1 MLSDFIVPS
10 GIQIVILSIF
20 LFLFLVQIFFY
31 GFFFLKLAKY
41 RETTSHLKREGVSVV
56 ICARNEYN
64 QLKENLPLVLM
75 QEYPQLEIVV
85 VNHAS
90 EDDSSD
96 LLSNMAKQYTN
107 LKIVEIKENLNFFDG
122 KKFPLSIGIKSATYD
137 IILLTDA
144 DCKPE
149 SPEWVA
155 HMADGF
161 TKGTEIVLGY
171 GSYTSQSG
179 LLNRLIRFD
188 TVNIAMQYLSFA
200 IAGIPYMGVGRN
212 MSYRKTLFYEKK
224 GFTSHYG
231 ILSGDDDLFIN
242 QAATYRNTKI
252 EINPESF
259 IRSQPKKSFKEWWIQ
274 KKRHLSTGRYYR
286 WIHKLLLGLYTS
298 SIVLFYFLFGLQ
310 IILNYTIFTVL
321 TLFALR
327 LAIQL
332 SVFHKILARLKEKG
346 IWLMVPFFEIIL
358 ILINFT
364 VTVSTLLTKE
374 SKWK

>member
-1 MLSDFIVPS
+1 M
-10 GIQIVILSIF
+10 
-20 LFLFLVQIFFY
+20 FFY
-31 GFFFLKLAKY
+31 GFFFLKLANY
-41 RETTSHLKREGVSVV
+41 HETPSHLKSEGVSVV

-64 QLKENLPLVLM
+64 QLKENLPLVLA
-75 QEYPQLEIVV
+75 QEYPRIEVVV

-90 EDDSSD
+90 EDESSD

-137 IILLTDA
+137 IILLIDA

-149 SPEWVA
+149 SPHWVA

-161 TKGTEIVLGY
+161 SKGKEIVLGY
-171 GSYTSQSG
+171 GSYTSKSG

-200 IAGIPYMGVGRN
+200 LAGIPYMGIGRN

-224 GFTSHYG
+224 GFTSHYD

-242 QAATYRNTKI
+242 QAATHRNTQI
-252 EINPESF
+252 IISPESF
-259 IRSQPKKSFKEWWIQ
+259 TRSQPKKSFKEWWTQ

-286 WIHKLLLGLYTS
+286 WPHKLLLGLYTFS
-298 SIVLFYFLFGLQ
+298 TVFFYFLFGLQ
-310 IILNYTIFTVL
+310 LILNYTIFTVL
-321 TLFALR
+321 ALFLFR
-327 LAIQL
+327 LVIQL
-332 SVFHKILARLKEKG
+332 SVFRKILARLKEKG

-364 VTVSTLLTKE
+364 VTVSTFKTKE
-374 SKWK
+374 SKWE

>member
-41 RETTSHLKREGVSVV
+41 REIPSHLNSEAVSVV
-56 ICARNEYN
+56 ICARNEYY

-259 IRSQPKKSFKEWWIQ
+259 TRSQPKKSFKEWWIQ

>member
-20 LFLFLVQIFFY
+20 LFLLFIQIFFY

-41 RETTSHLKREGVSVV
+41 REIPSHLNSEAVSVV
-56 ICARNEYN
+56 ICARNEYY

-75 QEYPQLEIVV
+75 QEYPRFEVVV
-85 VNHAS
+85 VNHVS
-90 EDDSSD
+90 EDESSEF
-96 LLSNMAKQYTN
+96 LSNMAKKYSN
-107 LKIVEIKENLNFFDG
+107 LKVVEIKENLNFFDG
-122 KKFPLSIGIKSATYD
+122 KKFPLSIGIKSATND

-149 SPEWVA
+149 SPEWIA

-161 TKGTEIVLGY
+161 TKGTGIVLGY

-179 LLNRLIRFD
+179 VLNRLIRFD

-200 IAGIPYMGVGRN
+200 LAGIPYMGVGRN

-224 GFTSHYG
+224 GFTTHYE

-242 QAATYRNTKI
+242 QAANHRNTQI
-252 EINPESF
+252 VISPESF
-259 IRSQPKKSFKEWWIQ
+259 TRSQPKKSFKEWWTQ

-286 WIHKLLLGLYTS
+286 WTHKLLLGLYTS
-298 SIVLFYFLFGLQ
+298 SIVFFYFLFGLQ

>member
-20 LFLFLVQIFFY
+20 LFLLFIQIFFY

-41 RETTSHLKREGVSVV
+41 REIPSHLNSEAVSVV
-56 ICARNEYN
+56 ICARNEYY

-200 IAGIPYMGVGRN
+200 LAGIPYMGVGRN

-224 GFTSHYG
+224 GFTTHYE

-242 QAATYRNTKI
+242 QAANHRNTQI
-252 EINPESF
+252 VISPESF
-259 IRSQPKKSFKEWWIQ
+259 TRSQPKKSFKEWWTQ

-286 WIHKLLLGLYTS
+286 WTHKLLLGLYTS
-298 SIVLFYFLFGLQ
+298 SIVFFYFLFGLQ

>member
-10 GIQIVILSIF
+10 GVQIVILSFF

-31 GFFFLKLAKY
+31 GFFFLKLVNY
-41 RETTSHLKREGVSVV
+41 REIPPHLKSEGVSVV

-64 QLKENLPLVLM
+64 QLKENLPLVLA
-75 QEYPQLEIVV
+75 QEYPCLEVVV

-90 EDDSSD
+90 EDESSD
-96 LLSNMAKQYTN
+96 LLSNMSKHYTN

-122 KKFPLSIGIKSATYD
+122 KKFPLSIGIKSAAYD

-149 SPEWVA
+149 SPHWVA

-161 TKGTEIVLGY
+161 TESKKIVLGY
-171 GSYTSQSG
+171 GSYTSQAG

-200 IAGIPYMGVGRN
+200 LAGIPYMGVGRN
-212 MSYRKTLFYEKK
+212 MAYRKSLFYEKK
-224 GFTSHYG
+224 GFTSHYD

-242 QAATYRNTKI
+242 QAATHKNTQI
-252 EINPESF
+252 VISHESF
-259 IRSQPKKSFKEWWIQ
+259 TRSQPKKSFKEWQIQ
-274 KKRHLSTGRYYR
+274 KKRHLTTGRYYR
-286 WIHKLLLGLYTS
+286 WTHKLLLGLYTLS
-298 SIVLFYFLFGLQ
+298 MVFFYFLFGLQ

-321 TLFALR
+321 ALFALR

-332 SVFHKILARLKEKG
+332 SVFQKILARFKEKG
-346 IWLMVPFFEIIL
+346 IWLMVPCFEIIL

-364 VTVSTLLTKE
+364 ITVSTFVTKE